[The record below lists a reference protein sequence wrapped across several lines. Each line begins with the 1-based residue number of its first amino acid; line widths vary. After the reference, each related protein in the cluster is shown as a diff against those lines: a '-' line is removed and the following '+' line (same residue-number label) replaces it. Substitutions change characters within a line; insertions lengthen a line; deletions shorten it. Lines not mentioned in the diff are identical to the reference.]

1 MALKKY
7 FTNYMDT
14 KQQKLQGSKTKKEI
28 VVALLYDFDGTLA
41 PGNMHE
47 HGFIHQMGL
56 TTEDFWNKSD
66 NLATNQNADSNLA
79 YMWLTLEE
87 AKKLGTKKEDFMSY
101 GKGVKYFEGVES
113 WFDRI
118 NAFGKKLGIKVEHY
132 LISSGLS
139 EMVEGMSI
147 YPKFTRIYA
156 NRYMYDAN
164 GVAYWPARI
173 VNYTDKTQYLYR
185 ISKGCLDECDKS
197 VNNRSNE
204 IRVPFKNMLYFGD
217 GLTDVPC
224 MAILQENGGHCIGV
238 YTPHKSKKN
247 AERLIADKRVN
258 IIAPANYSEESAID
272 KYVKALLQKIK
283 ADAELAKME

>member
-1 MALKKY
+1 MK
-7 FTNYMDT
+7 NN
-14 KQQKLQGSKTKKEI
+14 I

-47 HGFIHQMGL
+47 HGFIEKMGMSIN
-56 TTEDFWNKSD
+56 EFWHKSD
-66 NLATNQNADSNLA
+66 TLASQQNADSNLA

-87 AKKLGTKKEDFMSY
+87 AKRLGTTKKDFMSY
-101 GKGVKYFEGVES
+101 GKNIKYFKGVEE

-118 NAFGKKLGIKVEHY
+118 NSYGKSLGITIEHY

-139 EMVEGMSI
+139 EIVEGMSV

-164 GVAYWPARI
+164 GVAMWPARI

-247 AERLIADKRVN
+247 AEKLIADKRVN
-258 IIAPANYSEESAID
+258 MIAPANYSEGSAID
-272 KYVKALLQKIK
+272 KYVKALLSKIK
-283 ADAELAKME
+283 ADSELEKF